1 MPRNTAPAQRAG
13 PGEAAGDIPSP
24 KSYAANMGD
33 APSQGPSDR
42 SAWSIVASA
51 FAALGRGFLCADAG
65 FRVVHASKTIDQL
78 VGEGASDRAEG
89 RPLEDVLGR
98 ELFAPSGA
106 LRQTLASGQRREGW
120 RAHLQVEGF
129 APRLVS
135 LSAAPFVPDPR
146 SGCDPRV
153 RYIVVVRPAEDDL
166 SAGLSAP
173 TAVGGFIARSPAM
186 VRIFA
191 LVENLAQ
198 SDATVLIS
206 GESGTGKE
214 VLARAIHSQSLRS
227 KGPFVAVNCGA
238 LPAGLLES
246 EMFGHAQGA
255 FTGAARARVG
265 RFEAASDGTLF
276 LDEVGD
282 LPLELQVKLLRVLQ
296 DGTFE
301 RLGENHTRTSHARLI
316 AATHVNLAEA
326 VRAGRFREDLF
337 YRLRV
342 VPIEIPP
349 LRQRREDLEPLALAI
364 LSRVS
369 ARQGR
374 ALRFSP
380 DALRALL
387 HHDWPGNVREMEN
400 VLEYAVAVCRGQ
412 TILPEDLGS
421 LGAAAVRAPA
431 AGCPSGVTPGPGL
444 RAVARPATGRVVHEA
459 PPAEELRQVL
469 DRNRW
474 QRSGAAREL
483 GVSRT
488 TLWRWMRERHIA

>member
-1 MPRNTAPAQRAG
+1 MSEVPPLGADAQL
-13 PGEAAGDIPSP
+13 
-24 KSYAANMGD
+24 
-33 APSQGPSDR
+33 
-42 SAWSIVASA
+42 AWSIVSAA
-51 FAALGRGFLCADAG
+51 FAALGRGFICADEG
-65 FRVVHASKTIDQL
+65 FRVIHASSAIDQL
-78 VGEGASDRAEG
+78 VGSGAAGRAEG
-89 RPLEDVLGR
+89 RLLEDVLGR
-98 ELFAPSGA
+98 ELFSPSGA
-106 LRQTLASGQRREGW
+106 LRHTLVSGQRREGW
-120 RAHLQVEGF
+120 RAHLQIEGF

-135 LSAAPFVPDPR
+135 LSAAPFTPDPTV
-146 SGCDPRV
+146 GCDPRV
-153 RYIVVVRPAEDDL
+153 RYIVVVRPAEEDPA
-166 SAGLSAP
+166 AGLSAP

-191 LVENLAQ
+191 LIENLAQ
-198 SDATVLIS
+198 SDATVLIT

-214 VLARAIHSQSLRS
+214 VLARAVHAQSLRAR
-227 KGPFVAVNCGA
+227 GPFVAVNCGA

-246 EMFGHAQGA
+246 EMFGHAPGA
-255 FTGAARARVG
+255 FTGAAKARVG

-301 RLGENHTRTSHARLI
+301 RLGENHTRTSRARVI

-349 LRQRREDLEPLALAI
+349 LRQRREDLEPLVLAI

-380 DALRALL
+380 DALRRLL
-387 HHDWPGNVREMEN
+387 QHDWPCNVREMEN

-412 TILPEDLGS
+412 TILPEDLGPLAATDPLPRERS
-421 LGAAAVRAPA
+421 LPVPAPRRPGRASASGPRDERAPSA
-431 AGCPSGVTPGPGL
+431 AP
-444 RAVARPATGRVVHEA
+444 AVD
-459 PPAEELRQVL
+459 ELRHAL

-474 QRSGAAREL
+474 RRTETAREL

-488 TLWRWMRERHIA
+488 TLWRWMREQNLA

>member
-1 MPRNTAPAQRAG
+1 MKEGPPQR
-13 PGEAAGDIPSP
+13 PEAEV
-24 KSYAANMGD
+24 
-33 APSQGPSDR
+33 
-42 SAWSIVASA
+42 AWRIVSSA
-51 FAALGRGFLCADAG
+51 FAALGRGFICTDDDLH
-65 FRVVHASKTIDQL
+65 VIHASRALDDL
-78 VGEGASDRAEG
+78 LGDGAAERAED
-89 RPLEDVLGR
+89 RPLEELLGA
-98 ELFAPSGA
+98 ELFGASGV
-106 LRQTLASGQRREGW
+106 LRHTLLSGQRREGW
-120 RAHLQVEGF
+120 RGHLRLPGF

-135 LSAAPFVPDPR
+135 VTVAPFRPEPDV
-146 SGCDPRV
+146 GCDPRV
-153 RYIVVVRPAEDDL
+153 HYIVVVRPAEEDL
-166 SAGLSAP
+166 AAALGAP
-173 TAVGGFIARSPAM
+173 TAAGGMVARSPAM
-186 VRIFA
+186 ARILA
-191 LVENLAQ
+191 LVENLAH
-198 SDATVLIS
+198 SDATVLIA

-214 VLARAIHSQSLRS
+214 VLARAIHAQSLRAN
-227 KGPFVAVNCGA
+227 GPFVAVNCGA

-246 EMFGHAQGA
+246 EMFGHVQGA
-255 FTGAARARVG
+255 FTGASRARTG
-265 RFEAASDGTLF
+265 RFEMASDGTLF

-301 RLGENHTRTSHARLI
+301 RLGENQTRTSRARVI

-326 VRAGRFREDLF
+326 VRAGRFREDLY

-349 LRQRREDLEPLALAI
+349 LRERREDLEPLALSI

-380 DALRALL
+380 DALRVLL

-421 LGAAAVRAPA
+421 LRASAALEGAAGSPGAAAAVATGSPAAPAEVVTSRPGARASGREGRVVSPAPA
-431 AGCPSGVTPGPGL
+431 AEDL
-444 RAVARPATGRVVHEA
+444 RR
-459 PPAEELRQVL
+459 VL

-474 QRSGAAREL
+474 HRAHAASEL

-488 TLWRWMRERHIA
+488 TLWRWMRERDLV